1 MTTRRLA
8 GFAIFALG
16 FGCAQVMKVAPAGA
30 DDGMLDEGLQ
40 VIEHADK
47 FELINTGLYR
57 YLLVV
62 QPKEGATVS
71 MPYLSAVTGQVSVA
85 KKDVEGVTVLKLQ
98 PVGKISPDQDIPEW
112 ECHPGLEDCVGPEPI
127 LPPRPPKYEIEL
139 GPSSFTDPDA
149 FPRP

>member
-1 MTTRRLA
+1 MMTRWLA

-30 DDGMLDEGLQ
+30 EDGMLDEGLQ

-62 QPKEGATVS
+62 QPKTGAPVT
-71 MPYLSAVTGQVSVA
+71 MPDISAVTGTVSVD
-85 KKDVEGVTVLKLQ
+85 KKGVEGVTVIRLQ
-98 PVGKISPDQDIPEW
+98 PLGKIT
-112 ECHPGLEDCVGPEPI
+112 PGDLHDWGCNPGIEDCVGPEPI